1 MSTPRERLIT
11 EEDELSVT
19 TKETSNHESESHENG
34 NHESDRLDSSN
45 ESAVEDKQLLDEI
58 ALRQSI
64 MMSDE
69 QLIEWI
75 KSRRTIGNLQEPAPT
90 HEQIRAAI
98 DCAVT
103 APDHKKLRPWR
114 FIISEGEARQQ
125 LGQALLEAAE
135 AQAARAGETLSDK
148 TRKKTA
154 NLPMRAP
161 VIITVVTKMQEHKKV
176 PPFEQMLS
184 AGSAVQNLLLA
195 LMAQGF
201 GSVWRTGLLCNE
213 PAVKDYFDVAA
224 DDYVVAFIYTGTS
237 PKPKPR
243 RKPMDIEPLLRFES

>member
-19 TKETSNHESESHENG
+19 PKETSNLESEK
-34 NHESDRLDSSN
+34 D
-45 ESAVEDKQLLDEI
+45 ESAMQNTALLDET
-58 ALRQSI
+58 ALLES
-64 MMSDE
+64 MTLSDE

-114 FIISEGEARQQ
+114 FIISEGAARQQ